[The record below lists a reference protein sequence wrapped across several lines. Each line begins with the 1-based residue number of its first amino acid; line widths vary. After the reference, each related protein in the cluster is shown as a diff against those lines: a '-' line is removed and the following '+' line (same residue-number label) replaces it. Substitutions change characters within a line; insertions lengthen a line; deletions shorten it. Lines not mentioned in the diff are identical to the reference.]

1 MFTDVPTDR
10 ANEGRSPPPDHL
22 QHEVVTALAGTRF
35 AAVRWVAETGSTNA
49 DLLAAARSGAPDGDV
64 LVADH
69 QTAGRGRLGRLW
81 EAQPGTSLLVS
92 VLVRPRV
99 ALDKAHLLTVAL
111 GLAALDALE
120 EVAGVTAALKWPN
133 DVVLPDSQV
142 GGGPVDR
149 KLGGILA
156 ESVVTGGQLD
166 AVVIG
171 MGLNVNWPLGL
182 PPELAEI
189 AVAANHAAG
198 HEVDRAALLVVVLRR
213 FAEHLE
219 TIGAPGGPAEVSERY
234 EQRCRT
240 IGREVRVELADGS
253 FTGTAT
259 GITDAGH
266 LVVSTTDG
274 RREVTAGD
282 VIHLR

>member
-1 MFTDVPTDR
+1 VPTDR
-10 ANEGRSPPPDHL
+10 ANEGRSAPPDHL

-35 AAVRWVAETGSTNA
+35 GAVRWVAETGSTNA
-49 DLLAAARSGAPDGDV
+49 DLLDRTRGGAPDGEV

-69 QTAGRGRLGRLW
+69 QTAGRGRLGRVW
-81 EAQPGTSLLVS
+81 EAPPGASLLVS
-92 VLVRPRV
+92 VLVRPRL
-99 ALDKAHLLTVAL
+99 ALDQAHLLTVAL
-111 GLAALDALE
+111 GLATVNALE

-156 ESVVTGGQLD
+156 ESVVTGGKLD

-171 MGLNVNWPLGL
+171 MGLNVNWPDGL

-198 HEVDRAALLVVVLRR
+198 HDVDRAELLAAVLRG
-213 FAEHLE
+213 FAREVAALE
-219 TIGAPGGPAEVSERY
+219 ASGGDAALRERY
-234 EQRCRT
+234 VPRCRT
-240 IGREVRVELADGS
+240 IGREVRVDLADGS
-253 FTGTAT
+253 FTGTAA
-259 GITDAGH
+259 GITDGGH
-266 LVVSTTDG
+266 LVVATADG
-274 RREVTAGD
+274 SREVTAGD